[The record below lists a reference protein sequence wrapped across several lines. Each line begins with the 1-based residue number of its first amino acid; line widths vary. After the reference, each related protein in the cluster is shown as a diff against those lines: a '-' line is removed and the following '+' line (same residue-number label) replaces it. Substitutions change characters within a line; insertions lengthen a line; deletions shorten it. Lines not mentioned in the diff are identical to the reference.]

1 MDTSESISL
10 VLSRSLCGSQGIYD
24 AYVERLGNGL
34 PTRDEN
40 ARSHFCAYFLP
51 FNMESRRVFVVHHK
65 KSGLWLSP
73 GGHIDSGE
81 TLLQAVNREIG
92 EELGV
97 KNFFKGEARPFLL
110 TITRIENVM
119 LSCKEH
125 YDVWFLLLTAATST
139 SIVLNSTR
147 YGGSRL
153 MRREKLLAIQQTS
166 RR

>member
-1 MDTSESISL
+1 
-10 VLSRSLCGSQGIYD
+10 
-24 AYVERLGNGL
+24 
-34 PTRDEN
+34 
-40 ARSHFCAYFLP
+40 
-51 FNMESRRVFVVHHK
+51 VVHHK

-125 YDVWFLLLTAATST
+125 YDVWFLLPTDGRNFNVDRTEFHETRWLTIDEAREVVSDPANVQALK
-139 SIVLNSTR
+139 VLE
-147 YGGSRL
+147 RL
-153 MRREKLLAIQQTS
+153 R
-166 RR
+166 